1 MNESIYIASKIVISV
16 VFLAFCFLY
25 LIYIQ
30 KVKNIKIKVLL
41 FSILTFTILAS
52 FAQIA
57 EIIAFWNENLFYSAI
72 IYFLIAIISISLLII
87 FLNKSSLIY
96 STFFSKI
103 SFFRLKNILLKLNN
117 ANKEFKESE
126 IILKKIVEN
135 NPDIITLIGKNLKYK
150 FISSSALKL
159 RKNEFSNYEGKSIFE
174 IMFYDY
180 DKAKNEIF
188 THYVQETFKTKEKQ
202 TFVLDFHSNET
213 VILSFNIFPLDFDSD
228 GNVENVMSICKDITE
243 QKRTENLL
251 NKQIIELSYAK
262 NEIFESKNIFKKLVE
277 NNPDT
282 VSLIDK
288 DLKYSFISSSALTL
302 KESLFSNYI
311 GKSIFELAVSKEDKE
326 RSKIFEKYVLAAFE
340 TKQLQEFEYDLI
352 LDTKQKVFLSFK
364 VFPLDYDALG
374 NVETVMSICKNIT
387 QNKENET
394 LINQKISELK
404 ALNSNLKQ
412 KQESLQDFSY
422 IVSHNL
428 RSPLANLTAL
438 FEFLKEET
446 NPEIKDLM
454 LEKIEESFK
463 KLSESVSDLTAIVEI
478 KNDTKIESINLNF
491 EQILKD
497 QILSLKT
504 QIKESDAIIEFD
516 FSICENI
523 NYPKVY
529 LSSIMLNLLTNALKY
544 RSLERKTY
552 IKFETKFNEKN
563 TICLTCTDN
572 GLGIDLEKHG
582 KKLFGLN
589 KTFHKH
595 ADARGVGLFI
605 TKNQIEALGGSIS
618 VESEV
623 NKGTTFTI
631 NFNRKK

>member
-30 KVKNIKIKVLL
+30 KVKNKKIKMLL
-41 FSILTFTILAS
+41 FTLFAFTILAS
-52 FAQIA
+52 FAQIT
-57 EIIAFWNENLFYSAI
+57 EIIAFWQQNILFGAI
-72 IYFLIAIISISLLII
+72 FYALIAILSTILLIV
-87 FLNKSSLIY
+87 FFKNESFIY
-96 STFFSKI
+96 SSFFSKM

-117 ANKEFKESE
+117 AKKEFKESE

-135 NPDIITLIGKNLKYK
+135 NPDIISLIGKDLKYK
-150 FISSSALKL
+150 FINATALKL

-174 IMFYDY
+174 IMLSDY

-202 TFVLDFHSNET
+202 TFVLDFYSNET
-213 VILSFNIFPLDFDSD
+213 YILSFKMFPLDFDSD

-282 VSLIDK
+282 VSLIGK
-288 DLKYSFISSSALTL
+288 DLKYKFISSSGITL
-302 KESLFSNYI
+302 KESLFENYE

-387 QNKENET
+387 QRKENET

-428 RSPLANLTAL
+428 RSPVANLTAL
-438 FEFLKEET
+438 FDFLKEET

-454 LEKIEESFK
+454 IEKIQESFK
-463 KLSESVSDLTAIVEI
+463 KLSETVSDLTAIVEI
-478 KNDTKIESINLNF
+478 KNDTKIERINLNF

-497 QILSLKT
+497 QILSLET
-504 QIKESDAIIEFD
+504 QIKESEAIIEFD
-516 FSICENI
+516 FSICEYI

-529 LSSIMLNLLTNALKY
+529 LSSIMLNMLTNALKY
-544 RSLERKTY
+544 RSLERKVL
-552 IKFETKFNEKN
+552 IKFETKLNEKN
-563 TICLTCTDN
+563 SIYLTCTDN

-582 KKLFGLN
+582 KILFGLN